1 MKHIGCFAT
10 RKEEMAHLRKL
21 RGDEMYEALNEMIAV
36 SEHIAFFGGAGV
48 STEKWMPGESLP
60 I

>member
-10 RKEEMAHLRKL
+10 RKEEMTHLRSL

-36 SEHIAFFGGAGV
+36 SEHIAFSRYNAPFV
-48 STEKWMPGESLP
+48 ILRV
-60 I
+60 